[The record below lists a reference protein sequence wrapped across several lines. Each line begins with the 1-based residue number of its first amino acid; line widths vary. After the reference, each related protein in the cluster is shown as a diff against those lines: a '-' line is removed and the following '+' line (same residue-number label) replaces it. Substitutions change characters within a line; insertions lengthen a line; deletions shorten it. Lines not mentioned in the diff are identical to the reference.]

1 MLIASVARPKRAMLS
16 DRPLALAAGTT
27 VVAYVG
33 ACVAYFW
40 RGAR

>member
-1 MLIASVARPKRAMLS
+1 MLIASVARPKRAKL
-16 DRPLALAAGTT
+16 RNRTLAMAAGTT

-40 RGAR
+40 RGPR